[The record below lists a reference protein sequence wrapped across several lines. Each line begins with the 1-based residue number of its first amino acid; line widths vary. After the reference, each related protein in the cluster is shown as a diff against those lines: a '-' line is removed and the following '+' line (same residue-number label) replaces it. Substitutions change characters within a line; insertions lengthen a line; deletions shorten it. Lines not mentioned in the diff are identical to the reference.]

1 MYENPL
7 SHILEYNLDLGKTK
21 PDTVHRDERYCP
33 FCDVAPLKTVMDLRG
48 HMSWLED
55 ACPVRTD

>member
-21 PDTVHRDERYCP
+21 PIRSIATKGI
-33 FCDVAPLKTVMDLRG
+33 APSVT
-48 HMSWLED
+48 S
-55 ACPVRTD
+55 PI